1 MSVLNTMSAT
11 EAAAAIAA
19 REISS
24 VELVEACLTQIEKR
38 EPIVGAWVCFDREQ
52 ALRAARECDATPP
65 KGLLHGIPIGIKD
78 NIDTRNFPTEYGS
91 RIYSGHQPQRDAAC
105 IGLATRAGGIIM
117 GKTVTTEFAMFE
129 PNKTANPLN
138 PSHTPGGS
146 SSGSAA
152 AVADFQVP
160 IALATQS
167 AGSIIRPSAY
177 CGVIGYKPSL
187 NTFAPDGIKP
197 IGASLD
203 TLGAITRTIDDHLL
217 MWSVLQGMQSVQAPP
232 VPARLR
238 VGMCRTPF
246 WHQAAPEQR
255 TALERAGAR
264 LSRENIEVEEVEL
277 PAWFDSLND
286 LHGQV
291 MAYEV
296 ARNHAFE
303 FDAARRDLLGMRT
316 RSQFELGWKLL
327 PEDYLKARAVLHR
340 ARNEFDVFCKD
351 FHVMMVP
358 AAPGEAPLIQ
368 STGDPIFNSIWTLL
382 GVPALTLPVG
392 LGKNGLPVAVQF
404 VSGMDTDLFL
414 LAACRK
420 MEALFKEKMDCS

>member
-1 MSVLNTMSAT
+1 MTVLNTMSAT

-19 REISS
+19 RRISS
-24 VELVEACLTQIEKR
+24 VELVEACLTQIERR
-38 EPIVGAWVCFDREQ
+38 EPVVGAWACLDREQ
-52 ALRAARECDATPP
+52 ALQAARECDASAP
-65 KGLLHGIPIGIKD
+65 KGPLHGVPIGIKD

-91 RIYSGHQPQRDAAC
+91 SIYRSHRPQRDAAC

-129 PNKTANPLN
+129 PNKTANPHN

-152 AVADFQVP
+152 AVADFQIPV
-160 IALATQS
+160 ALATQS

-203 TLGAITRTIDDHLL
+203 TLGVIARTIDDHML
-217 MWSVLQGMQSVQAPP
+217 MWSVLQGAQSMPAPS
-232 VPARLR
+232 VPDRLR
-238 VGMCRTPF
+238 IGMCRTPF
-246 WHQAAPEQR
+246 WQHAEIEQR
-255 TALERAGAR
+255 IALERAGAR
-264 LSRENIEVEEVEL
+264 LSEEHIEVEEVEL

-286 LHGQV
+286 LHTQV

-303 FDAARRDLLGMRT
+303 FDEARRDLLGKRT
-316 RSQFELGWKLL
+316 RAQLELGWKLL
-327 PEDYLKARAVLHR
+327 PEDYLKAREALRR
-340 ARNEFDVFCKD
+340 ARHEFDVFCKD
-351 FHVMMVP
+351 FHAMMVP

-368 STGDPIFNSIWTLL
+368 STGDPIFNSLWTLL
-382 GVPALTLPVG
+382 GVPAVTLPVG
-392 LGKNGLPVAVQF
+392 LGRNGLPIGVQF
-404 VSGMDTDLFL
+404 VSHMDADLLL

-420 MEALFKEKMDCS
+420 MEALFKERIDCS